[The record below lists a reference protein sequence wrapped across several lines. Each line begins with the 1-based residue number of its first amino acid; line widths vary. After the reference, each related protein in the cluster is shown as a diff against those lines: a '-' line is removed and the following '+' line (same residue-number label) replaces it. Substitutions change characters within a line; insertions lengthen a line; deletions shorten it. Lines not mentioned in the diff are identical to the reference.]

1 MESRKKGEIL
11 KKLFGFLQ
19 RKQKIEFAGVLVI
32 LAVSAG
38 LSQVTPIAVEYLTG
52 FAPYFDCKCQ
62 Q

>member
-38 LSQVTPIAVEYLTG
+38 LSQVTPIAVEYLT
-52 FAPYFDCKCQ
+52 FLF
-62 Q
+62 